1 LSKIKELCPGIA
13 VHSSRHC
20 GGTLPWLKSN
30 GSPAE
35 RIPFEVI
42 QAMQQSA
49 EEMTMSN
56 GKSASEKDY
65 AALEADF
72 IRLREDV
79 ASLTETVKK
88 VAAHEARGM
97 ADAMRDGIDGAAER
111 VRKAGKRAKNSA
123 QDAAESLQASV
134 EEHPIQSVLV
144 ALGLGVVV
152 GMLLRR

>member
-1 LSKIKELCPGIA
+1 LSNIKELSPGSA
-13 VHSSRHC
+13 VHLPRHWN
-20 GGTLPWLKSN
+20 GTLPWLKSN
-30 GSPAE
+30 GSLAE
-35 RIPFEVI
+35 RFLSEII

-49 EEMTMSN
+49 EETVMSN

-72 IRLREDV
+72 VRLREDV
-79 ASLTETVKK
+79 ASLSQTVKN
-88 VAAHEARGM
+88 VASRARGM

-111 VRKAGKRAKNSA
+111 VRKAGKRAQTSA
-123 QDAAESLQASV
+123 QEAAESLQASV
-134 EEHPIQSVLV
+134 EEHPIQSVLL